1 VISDENSEKTLLTP
15 DCVRAMNFANMRKQ
29 RLVLELRLPAL
40 TGKIGRIHS
49 KQVFSELSVFSR
61 KSSEKEAVA
70 LKSLS
75 LDEGRGWV
83 RVRRQ
88 LSVVSSPFP
97 FNYFPIQLL
106 NCFLCL
112 AFPI

>member
-1 VISDENSEKTLLTP
+1 MISDENSEKTLLTP

-75 LDEGRGWV
+75 LDEGRGWSLP
-83 RVRRQ
+83 RTPIRGEGEKA
-88 LSVVSSPFP
+88 VVSSQF
-97 FNYFPIQLL
+97 
-106 NCFLCL
+106 